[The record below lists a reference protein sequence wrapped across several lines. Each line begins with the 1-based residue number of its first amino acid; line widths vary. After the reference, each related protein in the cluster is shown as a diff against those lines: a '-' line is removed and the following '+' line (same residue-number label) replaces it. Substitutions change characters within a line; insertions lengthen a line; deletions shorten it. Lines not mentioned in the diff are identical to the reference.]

1 MQAVRFLHK
10 SFSQALPT
18 IHAKRLTS
26 LMSCVASLL
35 CGHRLTLTSL
45 GRSLPGKAYVKHSIK
60 RVDRLL
66 GNRQL
71 HLERPLFYW
80 KMLGALLGSL
90 RHPVILVDWSPINA
104 ASDLYLLRAS
114 IPLAGRAFPVYEAV
128 HDREGCPKRQGQLL
142 DALALMLPN
151 HCVPILV
158 TDAGFR
164 RPWFQVV
171 EAKGWYYV
179 GRVRNRDL
187 YRNELGEWEPI
198 KQLYKQATSTARA
211 LGLIEMTRSAPHLV
225 PLYCVHQPPKGR
237 KHRRVTGSIAR
248 NKLSRQNA
256 RREQEPWLL
265 ASNLSQPQWMARQV
279 VGIYRKR
286 MQIEE
291 GFRDVKSLRFGF
303 AFDLHRTR
311 CPRRIEILLLIAALA
326 CYVLYLAGLR
336 ARTTGQSRRFQS
348 NSVRHKTVLSLW
360 RIGLEYLGR
369 SAYDFSNSVLAE
381 MELLLRDEVRRQ
393 AQQLE

>member
-1 MQAVRFLHK
+1 MVVAKHTNHPRLMQAVRFLHK

-35 CGHRLTLTSL
+35 RGHRLTLTSL

-71 HLERPLFYW
+71 HLERSLFYW

-114 IPLAGRAFPVYEAV
+114 IPLAGRAFPIYEAM

-142 DALALMLPN
+142 DALALMLPK

-164 RPWFQVV
+164 RPWFQAV
-171 EAKGWYYV
+171 EAKGWHYV

-187 YRNELGEWEPI
+187 I
-198 KQLYKQATSTARA
+198 SQ
-211 LGLIEMTRSAPHLV
+211 
-225 PLYCVHQPPKGR
+225 
-237 KHRRVTGSIAR
+237 RVGPMGA
-248 NKLSRQNA
+248 NQ
-256 RREQEPWLL
+256 
-265 ASNLSQPQWMARQV
+265 
-279 VGIYRKR
+279 
-286 MQIEE
+286 
-291 GFRDVKSLRFGF
+291 
-303 AFDLHRTR
+303 
-311 CPRRIEILLLIAALA
+311 AALQA
-326 CYVLYLAGLR
+326 GNIDCTLARPDRDDAQCAASRTAVLR
-336 ARTTGQSRRFQS
+336 APTTQG
-348 NSVRHKTVLSLW
+348 
-360 RIGLEYLGR
+360 
-369 SAYDFSNSVLAE
+369 A
-381 MELLLRDEVRRQ
+381 Q
-393 AQQLE
+393 A

>member
-10 SFSQALPT
+10 AFSQALPT
-18 IHAKRLTS
+18 IHSKRLSS
-26 LMSCVASLL
+26 LMSCVSALL
-35 CGHRLTLTSL
+35 HGHRLTLTDL
-45 GRSLPGKAYVKHSIK
+45 GRAMPSEAYTKHSIK

-66 GNRQL
+66 GNARLQHERQ
-71 HLERPLFYW
+71 LFYW
-80 KMLGALLGSL
+80 KMLTALLGSL
-90 RHPVILVDWSPINA
+90 RHPLILVDWSPINA

-114 IPLAGRAFPVYEAV
+114 IPLAGRAFPVYESV
-128 HDREGCPKRQGQLL
+128 HDREGCPQRQKQLL
-142 DALALMLPN
+142 DALAVILPEQ
-151 HCVPILV
+151 CVPVLV

-164 RPWFQVV
+164 RPWFKAVK
-171 EAKGWYYV
+171 AKGWYYV

-187 YRNELGEWEPI
+187 YRDEQGQWQPI
-198 KQLYKQATSTARA
+198 KQLYQQTTSRARS
-211 LGLIEMTRSAPHLV
+211 LGQIEMTRSAPHKV
-225 PLYCVHQPPKGR
+225 ALYGIHQPPKGR

-265 ASNLSQPQWMARQV
+265 ASNLPQPNWTARQV

-326 CYVLYLAGLR
+326 CYALYLAGLQ
-336 ARTTGQSRRFQS
+336 AHTTGKSRRFQS

-360 RIGLEYLGR
+360 RVGLEYLRR
-369 SAYDFSNSVLAE
+369 SASHLSCSALTK
-381 MELLLRDEVRRQ
+381 MELLLRDEVHRQ
-393 AQQLE
+393 ARALE

>member
-10 SFSQALPT
+10 AFSQALPT
-18 IHAKRLTS
+18 IHSKRLSS
-26 LMSCVASLL
+26 LMSCVSALL
-35 CGHRLTLTSL
+35 HGHRLTLTDL
-45 GRSLPGKAYVKHSIK
+45 GRAMPSEAYTKHSIK

-66 GNRQL
+66 GNARLQHERQ
-71 HLERPLFYW
+71 LFYW
-80 KMLGALLGSL
+80 KMLTALLGSL
-90 RHPVILVDWSPINA
+90 RHPLILVDWSPINA

-114 IPLAGRAFPVYEAV
+114 IPLAGRAFPVYESV
-128 HDREGCPKRQGQLL
+128 HDREGYPQRQKQLL
-142 DALALMLPN
+142 DALAVILPEQ
-151 HCVPILV
+151 CVPVLV

-164 RPWFQVV
+164 RPWFKAVK
-171 EAKGWYYV
+171 AKGWYYV

-187 YRNELGEWEPI
+187 YRDEQGQWQPI
-198 KQLYKQATSTARA
+198 KQLYQQTTSRARS
-211 LGLIEMTRSAPHLV
+211 LGQIEMTRSAPHKV
-225 PLYCVHQPPKGR
+225 ALYGIHQPPKGR

-265 ASNLSQPQWMARQV
+265 ASNLPQPNWTARQV

-326 CYVLYLAGLR
+326 CYALYLAGLQ
-336 ARTTGQSRRFQS
+336 AHTTGKSRRFQS

-360 RIGLEYLGR
+360 RVGLEYLRR
-369 SAYDFSNSVLAE
+369 SASHLSCSALTK
-381 MELLLRDEVRRQ
+381 MELLLRDEVHRQ
-393 AQQLE
+393 ARALE

>member
-1 MQAVRFLHK
+1 MQAVRFLHNA
-10 SFSQALPT
+10 FSQAFPT
-18 IHAKRLTS
+18 VHDKRLNA
-26 LMSCVASLL
+26 LMSCVSALL
-35 CGHRLTLTSL
+35 QGHRLTLTDL
-45 GRSLPGKAYVKHSIK
+45 GRAIPSKAYTKHSIK

-66 GNRQL
+66 GNAQL
-71 HLERPLFYW
+71 QSERLLFYW
-80 KMLGALLGSL
+80 KMLKALIGNLPQ
-90 RHPVILVDWSPINA
+90 PVILVDWSPINA

-114 IPLAGRAFPVYEAV
+114 IPLAGRAFPIYEAV
-128 HDREGCPKRQGQLL
+128 HEREGCPKRQCQLL
-142 DALALMLPN
+142 DALTLMLPE
-151 HCVPILV
+151 HCRPILV

-164 RPWFQVV
+164 RPWFQAV
-171 EAKGWYYV
+171 EARGWYYV

-187 YRNELGEWEPI
+187 YRNQQGQWQPI
-198 KQLYKQATSTARA
+198 KQLYEQATPVARS
-211 LGLIEMTRSAPHLV
+211 LGPIEITRSAPHLV

-237 KHRRVTGSIAR
+237 KHRRVTGSVAR
-248 NKLSRQNA
+248 SKLSRQSA

-265 ASNLSQPQWMARQV
+265 ASNLAQSQWTARSIV
-279 VGIYRKR
+279 AIYRKR

-348 NSVRHKTVLSLW
+348 NSVRHKPVLSLW
-360 RIGLEYLGR
+360 RVGLEYLRR
-369 SAYDFSNSVLAE
+369 SANDLPNSVLAE

>member
-10 SFSQALPT
+10 AFSQALPT
-18 IHAKRLTS
+18 IHSKRLS
-26 LMSCVASLL
+26 FLMSCVSALL
-35 CGHRLTLTSL
+35 HGHRLTLTDL
-45 GRSLPGKAYVKHSIK
+45 GRAMPSEAYTKHSIK
-60 RVDRLL
+60 RVGRLL
-66 GNRQL
+66 GNAQL
-71 HLERPLFYW
+71 QSERPLFYW
-80 KMLGALLGSL
+80 KMLTALIGSL
-90 RHPVILVDWSPINA
+90 RHPLILVDWSPINA

-114 IPLAGRAFPVYEAV
+114 IPLAGRAFPVYESV
-128 HDREGCPKRQGQLL
+128 HDREGCPQRQKQLL
-142 DALALMLPN
+142 DALQAMLPDQ
-151 HCVPILV
+151 CVPILV

-164 RPWFQVV
+164 RPWFQAV

-187 YRNELGEWEPI
+187 YRDEQGQWQPI
-198 KQLYKQATSTARA
+198 KQLYLQMTSSARS
-211 LGLIEMTRSAPHLV
+211 LGQIEMTRSAPHKV
-225 PLYCVHQPPKGR
+225 ALYGIHQPPKGR

-248 NKLSRQNA
+248 SKLSRHNA

-265 ASNLSQPQWMARQV
+265 ASNLPQPDWTARQV

-291 GFRDVKSLRFGF
+291 GFRDVRSLRFGF

-326 CYVLYLAGLR
+326 CYALYLAGLQGH
-336 ARTTGQSRRFQS
+336 TTGKSRRFQS

-360 RIGLEYLGR
+360 RVGLEYLRR
-369 SAYDFSNSVLAE
+369 SASDLSYSALAK
-381 MELLLRDEVRRQ
+381 MELLLRDEVHRQ
-393 AQQLE
+393 VQALE

>member
-10 SFSQALPT
+10 AFSQALPT
-18 IHAKRLTS
+18 IHSKRLSS
-26 LMSCVASLL
+26 LKSCVSALL
-35 CGHRLTLTSL
+35 HGHRLTLTDL
-45 GRSLPGKAYVKHSIK
+45 GRAMPSKAYTKHSIK

-66 GNRQL
+66 GNAQL
-71 HLERPLFYW
+71 QSERPLFYW
-80 KMLGALLGSL
+80 KMLTALIGSL
-90 RHPVILVDWSPINA
+90 RHPLILVDWSPINA

-114 IPLAGRAFPVYEAV
+114 IPLAGRAFPVYESV
-128 HDREGCPKRQGQLL
+128 HDREGCPQRQKQLL
-142 DALALMLPN
+142 DALQAMLPDQ
-151 HCVPILV
+151 CVPILV

-164 RPWFQVV
+164 RPWFQAV

-187 YRNELGEWEPI
+187 YRDEQGQWQPI
-198 KQLYKQATSTARA
+198 KQLYLQMTSIARS
-211 LGLIEMTRSAPHLV
+211 LGQIEMTRSAPHKV
-225 PLYCVHQPPKGR
+225 ALYSIHQPPKGR

-248 NKLSRQNA
+248 SKLSRQNA

-265 ASNLSQPQWMARQV
+265 ASNLPQPNWTARKI

-326 CYVLYLAGLR
+326 CYALYLAGLQ
-336 ARTTGQSRRFQS
+336 AHTTGKSRRFQS

-360 RIGLEYLGR
+360 RVGLEYLRR
-369 SAYDFSNSVLAE
+369 SANYLSCSALAK
-381 MELLLRDEVRRQ
+381 MELLLRDEVHRQ
-393 AQQLE
+393 VQVLE

>member
-10 SFSQALPT
+10 AFSQALPT
-18 IHAKRLTS
+18 IHSKRLSS
-26 LMSCVASLL
+26 LMSCVSALL
-35 CGHRLTLTSL
+35 HGHRLTLTDL
-45 GRSLPGKAYVKHSIK
+45 GRAMPSEAYTKHSIK

-66 GNRQL
+66 GNARLQHERQ
-71 HLERPLFYW
+71 LFYW
-80 KMLGALLGSL
+80 KMLTALLGSL
-90 RHPVILVDWSPINA
+90 RHPLILVDWSPINA

-114 IPLAGRAFPVYEAV
+114 IPLAGRAFPVYESV
-128 HDREGCPKRQGQLL
+128 HDREGCPQRQRQLL
-142 DALALMLPN
+142 DALAVILPEQ
-151 HCVPILV
+151 CVPVLV

-164 RPWFQVV
+164 RPWFKAVK
-171 EAKGWYYV
+171 AKGWYYV

-187 YRNELGEWEPI
+187 YRDEQGQWQPI
-198 KQLYKQATSTARA
+198 KQLYQQTTSRARS
-211 LGLIEMTRSAPHLV
+211 LGQIEMTRSAPHKV
-225 PLYCVHQPPKGR
+225 ALYGIHQPPKGR

-265 ASNLSQPQWMARQV
+265 ASNLPQPNWTARQV

-326 CYVLYLAGLR
+326 CYALYLAGLQ
-336 ARTTGQSRRFQS
+336 AHTTGKSRRFQS

-360 RIGLEYLGR
+360 RVGLEYLRR
-369 SAYDFSNSVLAE
+369 SASHLSCSALTK
-381 MELLLRDEVRRQ
+381 MELLLRDEVHRQ
-393 AQQLE
+393 ARALE

>member
-10 SFSQALPT
+10 AFSLALPN
-18 IHAKRLTS
+18 IHAKRLTA
-26 LMSCVASLL
+26 LMSCVSALL
-35 CGHRLTLTSL
+35 HGHRLTLTSL
-45 GRSLPGKAYVKHSIK
+45 GRAMPGKAYVKHSIK

-66 GNRQL
+66 GNHQL
-71 HLERPLFYW
+71 QLERPLFYW
-80 KMLGALLGSL
+80 RMLGALLGSL
-90 RHPVILVDWSPINA
+90 HHPVILVDWSPINA

-128 HDREGCPKRQGQLL
+128 HDREGCPKRQAQLL
-142 DALALMLPN
+142 DALALMLPE

-164 RPWFQVV
+164 RPWFQAV

-179 GRVRNRDL
+179 GRVRNRNL
-187 YRNELGEWEPI
+187 YRNEQGQWEPI
-198 KQLYKQATSTARA
+198 KQLYKQATPTARS
-211 LGLIEMTRSAPHLV
+211 LGLIEMTRSAPHVV

-248 NKLSRQNA
+248 SKLSRQNA

-265 ASNLSQPQWMARQV
+265 ASNLAQPQWTARQI

-326 CYVLYLAGLR
+326 CYALYLAGMQ
-336 ARTTGQSRRFQS
+336 ARTTGQSRHFQS
-348 NSVRHKTVLSLW
+348 NSVRDKPVLSLW
-360 RIGLEYLGR
+360 RIGLEYLRR
-369 SAYDFSNSVLAE
+369 SANDLSNSVLAE
-381 MELLLRDEVRRQ
+381 MELLLRDEVHRQ
-393 AQQLE
+393 AQALE

>member
-10 SFSQALPT
+10 AFSQALPT
-18 IHAKRLTS
+18 IHSKRLS
-26 LMSCVASLL
+26 ALMSCVSALL
-35 CGHRLTLTSL
+35 HGHRLTLTDL
-45 GRSLPGKAYVKHSIK
+45 GRAMPSQAYTKHSIK

-66 GNRQL
+66 GNALLQS
-71 HLERPLFYW
+71 ERPLFYW
-80 KMLGALLGSL
+80 KMLTALLGSL
-90 RHPVILVDWSPINA
+90 RHPLILVDWSPINA
-104 ASDLYLLRAS
+104 ASDLYSLRAS
-114 IPLAGRAFPVYEAV
+114 IPLAGRAFPVYESV
-128 HDREGCPKRQGQLL
+128 HDREGCPQRQKQLL
-142 DALALMLPN
+142 DALELMLPDQ
-151 HCVPILV
+151 CVPILV

-164 RPWFQVV
+164 RPWFQAV

-187 YRNELGEWEPI
+187 YRDERGEWQPI
-198 KQLYKQATSTARA
+198 KQLYQRITSTARS
-211 LGLIEMTRSAPHLV
+211 LGEIEMTRRAPHSV
-225 PLYCVHQPPKGR
+225 ALYGIHQPPKGR

-248 NKLSRQNA
+248 SKLSRQNA

-265 ASNLSQPQWMARQV
+265 ASNLPQANWTARQI

-326 CYVLYLAGLR
+326 CYALYLAGLQ
-336 ARTTGQSRRFQS
+336 AKTTGRSYRFQS
-348 NSVRHKTVLSLW
+348 NSVRQKTVLSLW
-360 RIGLEYLGR
+360 RIGLEYLRR
-369 SAYDFSNSVLAE
+369 SASDLSCSALAR
-381 MELLLRDEVRRQ
+381 MELLLREEVHRL
-393 AQQLE
+393 AQGLE

>member
-1 MQAVRFLHK
+1 
-10 SFSQALPT
+10 
-18 IHAKRLTS
+18 
-26 LMSCVASLL
+26 MSCVSALL
-35 CGHRLTLTSL
+35 HGHRLTLTDL
-45 GRSLPGKAYVKHSIK
+45 GRAMPSEAYTKHSIK

-66 GNRQL
+66 GNARLQHERQ
-71 HLERPLFYW
+71 LFYW
-80 KMLGALLGSL
+80 KMLTALLGSL
-90 RHPVILVDWSPINA
+90 RHPLILVDWSPINA

-114 IPLAGRAFPVYEAV
+114 IPLAGRAFPVYESV
-128 HDREGCPKRQGQLL
+128 HDREGCPQRQKQLL
-142 DALALMLPN
+142 DALAIILPEQ
-151 HCVPILV
+151 CVPVLV

-164 RPWFQVV
+164 RPWFKAVK
-171 EAKGWYYV
+171 AKGWYYV

-187 YRNELGEWEPI
+187 YRDEQGQWQPI
-198 KQLYKQATSTARA
+198 KQLYQQTTSRARS
-211 LGLIEMTRSAPHLV
+211 LGQIEMTRSAPHKV
-225 PLYCVHQPPKGR
+225 ALYGIHQPPKGR

-265 ASNLSQPQWMARQV
+265 ASNLPQPNWTARQV

-326 CYVLYLAGLR
+326 CYALYLAGLQ
-336 ARTTGQSRRFQS
+336 AHTTGKSRRFQS

-360 RIGLEYLGR
+360 RVGLEYLRR
-369 SAYDFSNSVLAE
+369 SASHLSCSALTK
-381 MELLLRDEVRRQ
+381 MELLLRDEVHRQ
-393 AQQLE
+393 ARALE

>member
-10 SFSQALPT
+10 AFSQALPT
-18 IHAKRLTS
+18 IHSKRLSS
-26 LMSCVASLL
+26 LMSCVSALL
-35 CGHRLTLTSL
+35 HGHRLTLTDL
-45 GRSLPGKAYVKHSIK
+45 GRAMPSEAYTKHSIK

-66 GNRQL
+66 GNARLQHERQ
-71 HLERPLFYW
+71 LFYW
-80 KMLGALLGSL
+80 KMLTALLGSL
-90 RHPVILVDWSPINA
+90 RHPLILVDWSPINA

-114 IPLAGRAFPVYEAV
+114 IPLAGRAFPVYESV
-128 HDREGCPKRQGQLL
+128 HDREGCPQRQKQLL
-142 DALALMLPN
+142 DALAIILPEQ
-151 HCVPILV
+151 CVPVLV

-164 RPWFQVV
+164 RPWFKAVK
-171 EAKGWYYV
+171 AKGWYYV

-187 YRNELGEWEPI
+187 YRDEQGQWQPI
-198 KQLYKQATSTARA
+198 KQLYQQTTSRARS
-211 LGLIEMTRSAPHLV
+211 LGQIEMTRSAPHKV
-225 PLYCVHQPPKGR
+225 ALYGIHQPPKGR

-265 ASNLSQPQWMARQV
+265 ASNLPQPNWTARQV

-326 CYVLYLAGLR
+326 CYALYLAGLQ
-336 ARTTGQSRRFQS
+336 AHTTGKSRRFQS

-360 RIGLEYLGR
+360 RVGLEYLRR
-369 SAYDFSNSVLAE
+369 SASHLSCSALTK
-381 MELLLRDEVRRQ
+381 MELLLRDEVHRQ
-393 AQQLE
+393 ARALE

>member
-10 SFSQALPT
+10 AFSQALPNV
-18 IHAKRLTS
+18 HARRLTA
-26 LMSCVASLL
+26 LMSGVAALL
-35 CGHRLTLTSL
+35 RGQRLTLTCL
-45 GRSLPGKAYVKHSIK
+45 GRSLPSTAYVKHSIK

-71 HLERPLFYW
+71 QLERPLFYW

-128 HDREGCPKRQGQLL
+128 HEREGCPKRQGQLL
-142 DALALMLPN
+142 DALALILPE

-164 RPWFQVV
+164 RPWFQAV

-187 YRNELGEWEPI
+187 YRNEQGQWEPI
-198 KQLYKQATSTARA
+198 KQLYKQATSTARS
-211 LGLIEMTRSAPHLV
+211 LGLIEMTRSAPHVV

-248 NKLSRQNA
+248 SKHSRQNA

-265 ASNLSQPQWMARQV
+265 ASNLVQPQWAAQHIV
-279 VGIYRKR
+279 CIYRKR

-291 GFRDVKSLRFGF
+291 GFRDVKSQRFGF

-326 CYVLYLAGLR
+326 CYGLYLAGMQ
-336 ARTTGQSRRFQS
+336 ARTTGQSRHFQS
-348 NSVRHKTVLSLW
+348 NSVSHKTVLSLW
-360 RIGLEYLGR
+360 RVGLEYLRR
-369 SAYDFSNSVLAE
+369 STSDLSNSILTE
-381 MELLLRDEVRRQ
+381 MELLLRYEVHQQ
-393 AQQLE
+393 AQALE